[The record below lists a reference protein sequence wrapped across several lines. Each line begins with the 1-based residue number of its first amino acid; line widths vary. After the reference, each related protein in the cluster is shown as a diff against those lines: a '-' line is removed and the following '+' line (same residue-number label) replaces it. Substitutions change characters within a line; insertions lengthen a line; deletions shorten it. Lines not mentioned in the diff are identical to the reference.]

1 MNKPSNPLSVRSD
14 RPLDPWTLEILRAVD
29 ETIQEVNCRYMLMG
43 ATARDILLFHVFGRA
58 AMRATL
64 DVDFAIAVESWE
76 KFAGVVHGILS
87 RPKFQASR
95 IEHRV
100 FFKPSEAQER
110 VPVDIVPF
118 GGVAS
123 AENKIFWPGDSHMV
137 MSVAGL
143 DDTIAGAVWVL
154 VDKDLVIPAA
164 SLPGLAVLKLFA
176 WADRRAN
183 KDATDLYRILKN
195 YADAGN
201 EDRLYGDK
209 LDILEKAEFNVEL
222 AGSYLLAS
230 DAVEL
235 CSEVTLHHLR
245 NLFSLPDTI
254 EDLENQMVD
263 RGFQTE
269 EAMNRTASL
278 LQAFITTLIAIK

>member
-1 MNKPSNPLSVRSD
+1 VTQE
-14 RPLDPWTLEILRAVD
+14 LD
-29 ETIQEVNCRYMLMG
+29 CRYMLVG
-43 ATARDILLFHVFGRA
+43 ATARDILLFHIFGRA

-64 DVDFAIAVESWE
+64 DVDFAIAVKSWE

-87 RPKFQASR
+87 QPKFQASR

-118 GGVAS
+118 GGIAS
-123 AENKIFWPGDSHMV
+123 AENKIFWPGDLHMV

-143 DDTIAGAVWVL
+143 DGTISGAVWVS
-154 VDKDLVIPAA
+154 VDKDLLIPVA

-183 KDATDLYRILKN
+183 KDTTDLHRILKN

-209 LDILEKAEFNVEL
+209 LDVLEKSGFDMEV
-222 AGSYLLAS
+222 AGSHLLAS

-235 CSEVTLHHLR
+235 CSETTLR
-245 NLFSLPDTI
+245 NLRGLFSPPDVI
-254 EDLENQMVD
+254 EDLESQMVD

-278 LQAFITTLIAIK
+278 LQTFMTTLIAIK